1 MQASEWQ
8 GANKQWQ
15 HNYESTD
22 TDNKTK
28 QLGEQEQV
36 QRNE

>member
-8 GANKQWQ
+8 GANKQ
-15 HNYESTD
+15 STD